1 MKRITG
7 TYYVADCEHWGDM
20 DNAKSLI
27 RSLGCTIVN
36 SLWDGRDCGEAW
48 VEFSFPEDRFVAIYD
63 KLGCS
68 ARYSANIND
77 YMKLSGDG
85 IPYSRMKGSEL
96 ISIRDKMAEDCSV
109 GFEERL
115 PLWLFFEI
123 NEYRNQYSPGEIISK
138 VLSFFE
144 EPVEV
149 LGYDIHIVDGNKFCD
164 VLLKSSY
171 RNLSCKTM
179 QYGIGDYCLGGRGFL
194 DSIHVYGECRCVH
207 KWINTNRLRDYE
219 YLHRV
224 VNCMKSGLPME
235 YRNQDSYYNPKDIV
249 LSSVEYIISDG
260 SFKPVIEID
269 GKKYTLKDPCYWDWK
284 KPEYQEIIKTSKVGY
299 GLK

>member
-1 MKRITG
+1 MKNITG
-7 TYYVADCEHWGDM
+7 KYHVADCEHNGDM
-20 DNAKSLI
+20 ESAKSFI
-27 RSLGCTIVN
+27 RSLGCII
-36 SLWDGRDCGEAW
+36 SDSYWDGRDCGEAW
-48 VEFSFPEDRFVAIYD
+48 VEFSFPENRFVAIYN
-63 KLGCS
+63 KLLG
-68 ARYSANIND
+68 YSVYYNADIND
-77 YMKLSGDG
+77 YINEPDSL
-85 IPYSRMKGSEL
+85 PYKRIKGNEL
-96 ISIRDKMAEDCSV
+96 LAWKNKMAEDCES

-123 NEYRNQYSPGEIISK
+123 NGYCQYTPAEIISK

-179 QYGIGDYCLGGRGFL
+179 QYGIGDYCLGDRGFL

-207 KWINTNRLRDYE
+207 KWINTSRLRDYE

-224 VNCMKSGLPME
+224 INCMKSGLPIE
-235 YRNQDSYYNPKDIV
+235 YRNQDNYYHPIDII
-249 LSSVEYIISDG
+249 LSSDKYMDSDG
-260 SFKPVIEID
+260 SFKAVIEID
-269 GKKYTLKDPCYWDWK
+269 GKKYSLKDPCYWEWK
-284 KPEYQEIIKTSKVGY
+284 KPEYHQVIIDSKKGY